1 MRNEAKHTKQEAAA
15 PAKGGSRL
23 LRRSMK
29 AIAWVAGIWI
39 SILAI
44 IQVAVS
50 PSVLTKVVNKVAT
63 EYIDGTLA
71 FGKVRLSMFRHFPN
85 VGISLEDC
93 SITYPAERFD
103 TLKAKGAQG
112 KLLHMGCG
120 QSVDTLASFRHF
132 SAGINIGA
140 LLAGKISI
148 PHLILSEPR
157 IFAHRYDEKNA
168 NWNIFLAESDS
179 SESSLPPLAIGKVRL
194 IHHPRIIFTDSQDT
208 LFAMLDVKRIAFD
221 GRVDLE
227 KNSRSKVSLSIDSLM
242 LGGRIAADTLGFS
255 LDRLHIQEEDK
266 VMEIKASSNTTLA
279 TRTFGRM
286 SIPVNISGKASF
298 PKDTV
303 PALAVNGMNIE
314 IASIPINL
322 EGTLRRSSGQMHVD
336 GRFDINGCKVDDI
349 LKGYIR
355 NIIPETGKVR
365 TDALISM
372 NGTCKGTIGNGTLP
386 AIEANL
392 EIPTSRIGHSSLEK
406 DVEVV
411 LCVSAL
417 TDSTDK
423 VNISI
428 DDFKAKAYGLD
439 LSIQAGANDV
449 TGHDPVISIN
459 GNLSADLPSL
469 AELFPVPKD
478 IKAEGQVNARI
489 KGSMKRSQLD
499 IYNFAK
505 AAIEGSIGS
514 DGFFFE
520 SPQDSISISVKGL
533 DIKAGPESRVSRR
546 NAATTLDFL
555 TISGKI
561 DSTDISY
568 GASMSL
574 KGQSIEFNARNSAEA
589 FSERDTTKIYPLGGQ
604 LSAGRLSVKDAEG
617 MSVSLENTSN
627 SFLMMPKREHPEIP
641 VLSITNTNKKIIVR
655 DPDNRF
661 ILTDASIKGKAAMN
675 TVERRARRKEMLDS
689 LAGLYPQVER
699 DSLLRYHIR
708 QRRNAGIPEWMTE
721 EDFKT
726 NDISIRL
733 EESLAK
739 YFREW
744 DVEGSINVRTGI
756 LMTPYFPLRNI
767 LRGMEVGFDN
777 NEVRIDSLKFV
788 SGSSEIAVKG
798 ALSGL
803 KRALLGR
810 GTYGLDLDI
819 RSDKMDADA
828 LLAAYYAGS
837 EYVPES
843 ASAQMAEV
851 SDAEFLKMVI
861 ADTLSTDD
869 PAKLIVVPANLN
881 ASIRLDARNIS
892 FSGLEISNL
901 SSDIVMKERCMQIL
915 NTSVSTNVGSG
926 TFEGFY
932 ATRTKKD
939 IRTGF
944 NLGLNDI
951 TTEKVISMMPAVD
964 TIMPLL
970 KSFKGLVDC
979 EFAATA
985 SLDTNM
991 NVIMPSINGVI
1002 RISGENLSMSEDK
1015 VFTDLAKKLKFKDR
1029 KEGKI
1034 DNMTVEGLI
1043 EDNTIEVFPFILD
1056 IDRYTLALSG
1066 RHNLDQSFRYHAS
1079 LIRSPML
1086 FKVGVDLYGPNFD
1099 SMKFKIGKPKYK
1111 NTQVPVFTEV
1121 IDRTRLNLAESIK
1134 GIFEKGVEAAVRENE
1149 KHDFI
1154 AAHKKEIGYVN
1165 AVDQQMEELS
1175 DDEKKQLDD
1184 DK

>member
-1 MRNEAKHTKQEAAA
+1 MRKETEHTITEETA
-15 PAKGGSRL
+15 PSKGGRAL
-23 LRRSMK
+23 LRKSLK
-29 AIAWVAGIWI
+29 VIAWIAGTWI
-39 SILAI
+39 CLLSI

-50 PSVLTKVVNKVAT
+50 PSVLTRIVNKVAA
-63 EYIDGTLA
+63 EYIDGTLT

-93 SITYPAERFD
+93 SITYPATRFD
-103 TLKAKGAQG
+103 TLEAKGAQDR
-112 KLLHMGCG
+112 LLHMGCG
-120 QSVDTLASFRHF
+120 QVSDTLASFRHF
-132 SAGINIGA
+132 SAGINMAA
-140 LLAGKISI
+140 LIAGKISI
-148 PHLILSEPR
+148 PHVILSKPR
-157 IFAHRYDEKNA
+157 IFAHRYDKENV
-168 NWNIFLAESDS
+168 NWDIFLGGSDS
-179 SESSLPPLAIGKVRL
+179 TESSLPPLAIGKVRL
-194 IHHPRIIFTDSQDT
+194 TNHPRIIFTDSQDT
-208 LFAMLDVKRIAFD
+208 LFALLDVKRMAFD
-221 GRVDLE
+221 GRLDLGN
-227 KNSRSKVSLSIDSLM
+227 NSRNKVSLSIDSLIVNGAM
-242 LGGRIAADTLGFS
+242 AADTIGFS
-255 LDRLHIQEEDK
+255 LGRLHIQEEDK
-266 VMEIKASSNTTLA
+266 VMEIKAESKTTLA
-279 TRTFGRM
+279 TKTFGRM

-298 PKDTV
+298 PKDTI
-303 PALAVNGMNIE
+303 PTLAVNGMHIE
-314 IASIPINL
+314 IASIPVDI
-322 EGTLRRSSGQMHVD
+322 EGVVHRCDGATHID
-336 GRFDINGCKVDDI
+336 GRFEINGCKVDDI

-355 NIIPETGKVR
+355 NIIPEMGKVR
-365 TDALISM
+365 TDAVVSM
-372 NGTCKGTIGNGTLP
+372 YGTCKGAIGNGTLP
-386 AIEANL
+386 AIEASL
-392 EIPTSRIGHSSLEK
+392 EIPDSRIGHSSLGKE
-406 DVEVV
+406 VEIV
-411 LCVSAL
+411 LNASAL

-428 DDFKAKAYGLD
+428 DNFKAKTYGLN
-439 LSIQAGANDV
+439 LNVQAGADDV
-449 TGHDPVISIN
+449 TGADPVFSIESD
-459 GNLSADLPSL
+459 LTADLPSL
-469 AELFPVPKD
+469 AKLLPDSKR
-478 IKAEGQVNARI
+478 IKAEGKIDAHINGNIRH
-489 KGSMKRSQLD
+489 SQLD

-505 AAIEGSIGS
+505 AAIEGSVRS
-514 DGFFFE
+514 DGFTFE
-520 SPQDSISISVKGL
+520 SPEDSINISVKGL

-546 NAATTLDFL
+546 NASTTLNFL

-568 GASMSL
+568 GKSMFL
-574 KGQSIEFNARNSAEA
+574 KGQSIEFSAKNSAEA
-589 FSERDTTKIYPLGGQ
+589 FSERDTTKIYPLDGQ
-604 LSAGRLSVKDAEG
+604 LSAGRLSVKDADG
-617 MSVSLENTSN
+617 MSISLENTSN

-641 VLSITNTNKKIIVR
+641 VLSISNTNKKIIVR
-655 DPDNRF
+655 DLGNRF
-661 ILTDASIKGKAAMN
+661 ILTDASVKGKAAMN
-675 TVERRARRKEMLDS
+675 TVERRTRRKEMLDS
-689 LAGLYPQVER
+689 LAGLYPKVER
-699 DSLLRYHIR
+699 DSLLRHHIR
-708 QRRNAGIPEWMTE
+708 QRRNTDIPEWMTE
-721 EDFKT
+721 EDFKAK
-726 NDISIRL
+726 DISIRL

-788 SGSSEIAVKG
+788 SGTSEIAAKG

-803 KRALLGR
+803 RRALLGR
-810 GTYGLDLDI
+810 GTYTLDMNI

-837 EYVPES
+837 EYTPES
-843 ASAQMAEV
+843 GASHMAEV

-869 PAKLIVVPANLN
+869 KERLIVVPANLD
-881 ASIRLDARNIS
+881 ASINLDARNIT
-892 FSGLEISNL
+892 FSGLEIGSL
-901 SSDIVMKERCMQIL
+901 SSDIVMKERCMQVL
-915 NTSVSTNVGSG
+915 NTSVSTNVGNG

-944 NLGLNDI
+944 NLDLTDV
-951 TTEKVISMMPAVD
+951 TTEKVISMMPAID
-964 TIMPLL
+964 TIMPLM
-970 KSFKGLVDC
+970 KSFKGLIDC

-1043 EDNTIEVFPFILD
+1043 ENNTIEVFPFILD

-1079 LIRSPML
+1079 LIRSPMV

-1111 NTQVPVFTEV
+1111 NTQVPVFAEV
-1121 IDRTRLNLAESIK
+1121 IDMTRLNLAESIK

-1154 AAHKKEIGYVN
+1154 SAHKKEIGYVN

-1175 DDEKKQLDD
+1175 DDEKKQLDE